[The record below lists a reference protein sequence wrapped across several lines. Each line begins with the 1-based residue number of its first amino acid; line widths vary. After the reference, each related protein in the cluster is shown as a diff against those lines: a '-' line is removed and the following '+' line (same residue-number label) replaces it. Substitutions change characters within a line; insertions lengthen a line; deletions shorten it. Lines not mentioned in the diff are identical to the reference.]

1 MTTKNRQIV
10 FNHVLL
16 EFLLL
21 NTCVIGCLYGLTL
34 FTGTGVESTG
44 QWGLLL
50 LIFNVSWAGIVL
62 SNFDLNHYLA
72 VNFSGS
78 DKNFFL
84 NIILF
89 VGITSLL
96 SYLFNVNLLAHG
108 YTLIPI
114 VLFFTLDFVLFQ
126 GLLKTFK
133 QRNYNDFIAKTL
145 IIGAGKDAGMLD
157 KLSLK
162 IKAQGGAIIGILDD
176 EASAIKSTHNHI
188 GGVDQLSKV
197 IEEGLVDQIFINT
210 PSLNKDRI
218 KSIIHTADYYGI
230 RVNLISQTPS
240 YLEGRKSVSIEDIP
254 VVQLRTSP
262 LDKFKNYMIK
272 SVFDFS
278 FALAV
283 LILLSPI
290 LLLISLIILMDGKG
304 SIFYTPMR
312 KGEGGRNFKCYKFRT
327 MSICDD
333 PVNGKKSTVKNDP
346 RITRIG
352 KYLRKYDLDELPQF
366 INVLKGDMSVIGPRP
381 HRIFLQQDFRKVVN
395 DYMVRHYVK
404 PGISGWAQVNGWRGP
419 TTTDDQKRQR
429 IKHDI
434 WYIEN
439 WSLLLDL
446 KIVFFT
452 VFSRKT
458 RKNAF

>member
-21 NTCVIGCLYGLTL
+21 NACLLGYLYGFTPSFIQGADQPNELGVL
-34 FTGTGVESTG
+34 F
-44 QWGLLL
+44 
-50 LIFNVSWAGIVL
+50 LIFNVSWAGIVM
-62 SNFDLNHYLA
+62 SNLDLNYYLA
-72 VNFSGS
+72 FSFSKPG
-78 DKNFFL
+78 KNFIL
-84 NIILF
+84 NVFLF
-89 VGITSLL
+89 VGVIYLL
-96 SYLFNVNLLAHG
+96 TYFLKLKALDHG
-108 YTLIPI
+108 YILIPV
-114 VLFFTLDFVLFQ
+114 VLFFILDLVLFQ

-133 QRNYNDFIAKTL
+133 QRNYGDFTAKTL
-145 IIGAGKDAGMLD
+145 IIGAGSSQQQLS
-157 KLSLK
+157 KLAQK
-162 IKAQGGAIIGILDD
+162 INTQGYGIIGILDD
-176 EASAIKSTHNHI
+176 QPNRRESSIKHI
-188 GGVDQLSKV
+188 GGVETLPQVL
-197 IEEGLVDQIFINT
+197 EGGLVDEIFINT
-210 PSLNKDRI
+210 PSLKEERI
-218 KSIIHTADYYGI
+218 KSIINTADYYGI
-230 RVNLISQTPS
+230 RVNLISKHPS
-240 YLEGRKSVSIEDIP
+240 LLEGRKSYSIENIP

-262 LDKFKNYMIK
+262 LDQLNNYMLK
-272 SVFDFS
+272 SLFDFF
-278 FALAV
+278 FALTA

-290 LLLISLIILMDGKG
+290 LLVISLIIALDGKG

-327 MSICDD
+327 MSVCDD

-346 RITRIG
+346 RITKIG

-395 DYMVRHYVK
+395 EYMVRHYVK

-419 TTTDDQKRQR
+419 TATDEQKRQR

-439 WSLLLDL
+439 WSLWLDI

-452 VFSRKT
+452 IFSRKT